1 MKSLKRSSRRDRSW
15 ASWPARA
22 WLRRLSQVVRPDV
35 SPPTIDPASADNA
48 GRYAASYIYDYM
60 NFVTVITL
68 TPKCHS
74 SHLPYV
80 CPLFCEVADSTLF
93 KGSVSGV
100 GRGSTLR
107 NRVLFL
113 EAGLQI
119 LQVYCNAG
127 LCAFLGSSQLL
138 DRPQK

>member
-22 WLRRLSQVVRPDV
+22 WLRRFSQVVRPDV

-48 GRYAASYIYDYM
+48 GRYAASYIYDYYEFRHSHYFDSKVPLFPIYLT
-60 NFVTVITL
+60 FV
-68 TPKCHS
+68 PR
-74 SHLPYV
+74 
-80 CPLFCEVADSTLF
+80 FCEVANSTLF
-93 KGSVSGV
+93 KGAVSGV

-127 LCAFLGSSQLL
+127 L
-138 DRPQK
+138 

>member
-48 GRYAASYIYDYM
+48 GRYAASYIYDYYE
-60 NFVTVITL
+60 FRHRHYFDSKV
-68 TPKCHS
+68 
-74 SHLPYV
+74 
-80 CPLFCEVADSTLF
+80 PLFPSTLRLSLGSAKSPIQTLF

-100 GRGSTLR
+100 GRG
-107 NRVLFL
+107 
-113 EAGLQI
+113 Q
-119 LQVYCNAG
+119 
-127 LCAFLGSSQLL
+127 
-138 DRPQK
+138 

>member
-1 MKSLKRSSRRDRSW
+1 MKSLKRSSGRERSW

-74 SHLPYV
+74 SQLPYV
-80 CPLFCEVADSTLF
+80 CP
-93 KGSVSGV
+93 SVLRSCRFNLVQGV
-100 GRGSTLR
+100 GLRRGP
-107 NRVLFL
+107 RVNAQ
-113 EAGLQI
+113 ESRVVPRSRTPDSSGLPQR
-119 LQVYCNAG
+119 G
-127 LCAFLGSSQLL
+127 LVSLPRQLS
-138 DRPQK
+138 DIG